1 MTETGRCAKWSVQ
14 VDMSIREMCL
24 LFLDEL
30 RDSEVM
36 DMRGAGELLEEVFGL
51 SEKEAQRILAEW
63 IWKEKEHNK

>member
-1 MTETGRCAKWSVQ
+1 MIA
-14 VDMSIREMCL
+14 MSIREMCL
-24 LFLDEL
+24 SFLDEL
-30 RDSEVM
+30 RDNEVM

>member
-24 LFLDEL
+24 SFLDEL
-30 RDSEVM
+30 RDNEVM